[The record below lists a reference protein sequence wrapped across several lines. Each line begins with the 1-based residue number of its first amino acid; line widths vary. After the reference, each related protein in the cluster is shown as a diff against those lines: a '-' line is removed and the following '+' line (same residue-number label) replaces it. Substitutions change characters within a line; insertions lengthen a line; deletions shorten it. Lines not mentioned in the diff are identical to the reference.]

1 MMVGEGEAGT
11 MPLKM
16 IQVGTGGI
24 GARWCRTFLPP
35 FVERGDIEVV
45 AAVDVVPEVLVNAQ
59 EGLGLQPSQCYT
71 DLEQACREHDADF
84 LTVVVPP
91 AHHESV
97 VDVALAHDLHILSE
111 KPIADTLM
119 ASCRIAEKV
128 SRAGK
133 KMGVTMSHRFDQD
146 KTTLREAVRDP
157 ASGELDYVMGR
168 FHDDCRLWK
177 AWGAEFRHTIPDPL
191 LIEGAVHHLDILAD
205 LAGARCDRVYAETW
219 NPRWGAYG
227 GDSQAL
233 ITMHFENGRR
243 AFYEGALTNAV
254 KLNGWGQEYFRA
266 ECEFATLVL
275 SQRRVERFTYNPN
288 ATHTLGTEGQGEE
301 IPLLERPFWAHQWLI
316 EQFIDWLNGGPAMET
331 AVDRNLESLAIV
343 FGAIKSSR
351 TGQPVAVQEYLE
363 EVRAEVL

>member
-1 MMVGEGEAGT
+1 

-24 GARWCRTFLPP
+24 GSRWCRSFLPP
-35 FVERGDIEVV
+35 FVASGDLEVV
-45 AAVDVVPEVLVNAQ
+45 AAVDINPDALVNAQ
-59 EGLGLQPSQCYT
+59 DGLGLSPSQCFT
-71 DLEQACREHDADF
+71 ELDAAFRQHPADF
-84 LTVVVPP
+84 CTVVVPP
-91 AHHESV
+91 AHHEAV
-97 VDVALAHDLHILSE
+97 VDAALRHDLHILSE
-111 KPIADTLM
+111 KPIADTLI

-128 SRAGK
+128 TRAGK

-146 KTTLREAVRDP
+146 KTTLRQAVR
-157 ASGELDYVMGR
+157 AASSGEVDYVMGR

-205 LAGARCDRVYAETW
+205 LAGARCDTVYAETW

-243 AFYEGALTNAV
+243 GFYEGALTNAV
-254 KLNGWGQEYFRA
+254 TLNGWAQEYVRA
-266 ECEFATLVL
+266 ECEHATLIL

-288 ATHTLGTEGQGEE
+288 ATHTRGTEGQGEAL
-301 IPLLERPFWAHQWLI
+301 PLAERPYWAHQWLI
-316 EQFIDWLNGGPAMET
+316 EQFIAWLNGGPAMET
-331 AVDRNLESLAIV
+331 AVERNLESLAIV
-343 FGAIKSSR
+343 FGAIQSSR
-351 TGQPVAVQEYLE
+351 TGQPVAVQEYLAE
-363 EVRAEVL
+363 ARHTVR